1 MASHSDERYLHGH
14 HASVLRSHSWR
25 TAENS
30 AAYLLPHLRPGLDV
44 LDVGSGP
51 GTITLDL
58 ARLVSPGRVIGIDAF
73 ELVVSNANGLAA
85 DNDLRNVEFRV
96 GDAYALDFEDASFDV
111 VHAHQVLQHLVDPV
125 AALREFR
132 RVLRP
137 GGILAARDAD
147 YGTPA
152 WYPVLDGIGEWL
164 RIYVDAARSGGGE
177 PLAGRRLKA
186 WATAAGFEH
195 VGATASV
202 WAFSSDADREWWGL
216 TWAERVTESSFATAA
231 IENGH
236 ASVHELRDVSDA
248 WREWA
253 AASDGWFALTH
264 GEIIA
269 RA

>member
-1 MASHSDERYLHGH
+1 MASHGDERYLHGH

-30 AAYLLPHLRPGLDV
+30 AAYLIPQLRPGLDV

-58 ARLVSPGRVIGIDAF
+58 ARLVAPGRVIGIDTSDI
-73 ELVVSNANGLAA
+73 VVANANGLAA
-85 DNDLRNVEFRV
+85 DNDLHNVAFQT
-96 GDAYALDFEDASFDV
+96 GDAYALDFPDASFDV
-111 VHAHQVLQHLVDPV
+111 VHAHQVLQHLADPL

-137 GGILAARDAD
+137 GGVLAARDAD

-152 WYPVLDGIGEWL
+152 WYPALDGLSRWL
-164 RIYVDAARSGGGE
+164 RIYVDAARSSGGE
-177 PLAGRRLKA
+177 PLAGRRLKS
-186 WATAAGFEH
+186 WALLAGFEI
-195 VGATASV
+195 VTSTAST
-202 WAFSSDADREWWGL
+202 WSFSSAADREWWGS
-216 TWAERVTESSFATAA
+216 TWAERTTESDFAARA
-231 IENGH
+231 IEAGH
-236 ASVHELRDVSDA
+236 AGVADLQDVAAA
-248 WREWA
+248 WRAWVA
-253 AASDGWFALTH
+253 APDGWFSLTH

>member
-1 MASHSDERYLHGH
+1 MASHDDERYLHGH
-14 HASVLRSHSWR
+14 HESVLRSHSWR

-30 AAYLLPHLRPGLDV
+30 AAYLIPHLAPGLDV

-58 ARLVSPGRVIGIDAF
+58 ARLVAPGHVIGVDASAQ
-73 ELVVSNANGLAA
+73 VVANANGLAA
-85 DNDLRNVEFRV
+85 DNDLHNLTFQT

-147 YGTPA
+147 YGSPV
-152 WYPVLDGIGEWL
+152 WYPGLPGIASWL
-164 RIYVDAARSGGGE
+164 RIYVDAARTSGGE
-177 PLAGRRLKA
+177 PLAGRRLKS
-186 WATAAGFEH
+186 WALQAGFDE
-195 VGATASV
+195 VRASASV
-202 WAFSSDADREWWGL
+202 WSFSADAEREWWGGS
-216 TWAERVTESSFATAA
+216 WAERSTESDFAARA
-231 IENGH
+231 IEGGH
-236 ASVHELRDVSDA
+236 ATLAELHEVSQA
-248 WREWA
+248 WRDWA
-253 AASDGWFALTH
+253 VDHEGWFALTH

-269 RA
+269 RV